1 MADVLMPRLSD
12 SMDEGTILRWLKRT
26 GEEVRRGDGLAEI
39 ETDKATLTYE
49 AEAEGVLEV
58 VAAEGETLPV
68 GAVIARLAPAPAR
81 IANGSPQASPL
92 AGPGPAPPSPA
103 SSPSPAAAAAAAAAA
118 ANPTLPAS

>member
-49 AEAEGVLEV
+49 AEEEGVLEV

-81 IANGSPQASPL
+81 VANGSPTGSPL
-92 AGPGPAPPSPA
+92 AGPGPQPASAAPSPA
-103 SSPSPAAAAAAAAAA
+103 SSPSSAAAAAAAAA
-118 ANPTLPAS
+118 